1 VAYPKHTKRAP
12 FRGRKKRRK
21 RTGKKK
27 KKFTVQVLT
36 IFHMIIF
43 ILFRAGWTLKLVSY
57 KVNLSTHVSHNQLK
71 GGAGQGGLQFELFQV
86 IGENT
91 TAIATLFVFCYYDVV
106 IPSVRYP

>member
-1 VAYPKHTKRAP
+1 VTQAH
-12 FRGRKKRRK
+12 KKGTLQREKEKEKKNR
-21 RTGKKK
+21 KKK
-27 KKFTVQVLT
+27 KKFIVQVLT

-43 ILFRAGWTLKLVSY
+43 MLFRAGWTLKLVSY